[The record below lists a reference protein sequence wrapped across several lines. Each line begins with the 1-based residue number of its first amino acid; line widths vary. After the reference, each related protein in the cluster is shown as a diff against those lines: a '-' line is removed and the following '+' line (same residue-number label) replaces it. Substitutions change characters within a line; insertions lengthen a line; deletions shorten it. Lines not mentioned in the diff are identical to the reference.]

1 MYTRTVPPLTPASD
15 VRKVMTWPVATVD
28 GGATVNEVA
37 EALAADEIGAV
48 CVTEDS
54 RLAGIVSERDV
65 VVHVATGADLSHLTA
80 NDVMSNDLVNVS
92 ADDSVLIAARRME
105 EAQVRHL
112 PVLDDGK
119 IAGIVS
125 IRDLFAV
132 LLGEHDLSADVVGG
146 THVTVADE

>member
-1 MYTRTVPPLTPASD
+1 
-15 VRKVMTWPVATVD
+15 
-28 GGATVNEVA
+28 
-37 EALAADEIGAV
+37 
-48 CVTEDS
+48 
-54 RLAGIVSERDV
+54 
-65 VVHVATGADLSHLTA
+65 
-80 NDVMSNDLVNVS
+80 MSNDLVNVS

>member
-54 RLAGIVSERDV
+54 RLAGIVSER
-65 VVHVATGADLSHLTA
+65 TSSSTWP
-80 NDVMSNDLVNVS
+80 
-92 ADDSVLIAARRME
+92 
-105 EAQVRHL
+105 
-112 PVLDDGK
+112 PVP
-119 IAGIVS
+119 
-125 IRDLFAV
+125 
-132 LLGEHDLSADVVGG
+132 
-146 THVTVADE
+146 T